1 MKQIITLG
9 HSPDA
14 DDAFMFY
21 GISKGIVTSERF
33 TFEHII
39 KDIQSLNLLALENS
53 IDTTAVSA
61 HAYTKMHKQY
71 RVMDCGA
78 SMGDGYGPILVSKDK
93 FDSEKGLR
101 IAVPGKLTSA
111 FLLLQLYCE
120 DAVFIEYD
128 FDKVVPAIFDSEV
141 DAGLIIHEGQI
152 TYKELGLNLLL
163 DLPKMW
169 GQDCKYPI
177 PLGLNV
183 ISRSLDL
190 DVQIEISR
198 MIKKSIS
205 YSLDNIE
212 EALDYAMEFGRGV
225 SRDVAREFV
234 LMYVNEDTID
244 FSTRG
249 VHGLEYLYESAYKK
263 KLISEKI
270 KLDLILT

>member
-1 MKQIITLG
+1 
-9 HSPDA
+9 
-14 DDAFMFY
+14 MFY

-111 FLLLQLYCE
+111 FLLLQLYCKE
-120 DAVFIEYD
+120 AVFVEYD
-128 FDKVVPAIFDSEV
+128 FDKVVPAILDSEV

-183 ISRSLDL
+183 ISRSLDS

-270 KLDLILT
+270 ELDLILT

>member
-111 FLLLQLYCE
+111 FLLLQLYCKE
-120 DAVFIEYD
+120 AVFVEYD
-128 FDKVVPAIFDSEV
+128 FDKVVPAILDSEV

-183 ISRSLDL
+183 ISRSLDS

>member
-33 TFEHII
+33 IFEHII

-120 DAVFIEYD
+120 DAVFVEYD

-169 GQDCKYPI
+169 RQDCKYPI

>member
-39 KDIQSLNLLALENS
+39 KDIQSLNLLALDNS

>member
-111 FLLLQLYCE
+111 FLLLQLYCKE
-120 DAVFIEYD
+120 AVFVEYD
-128 FDKVVPAIFDSEV
+128 FDKVVPAILDSEV

-169 GQDCKYPI
+169 GQDCNYPI

-183 ISRSLDL
+183 ISRSLDS

-270 KLDLILT
+270 ELDLILT

>member
-1 MKQIITLG
+1 MKKIITLG

-111 FLLLQLYCE
+111 FLLLQLYCKE
-120 DAVFIEYD
+120 AVFVEYD
-128 FDKVVPAIFDSEV
+128 FDKVVPAILDSEV

-183 ISRSLDL
+183 ISRSLDS

-270 KLDLILT
+270 ELDLILT

>member
-120 DAVFIEYD
+120 DAVFVEYD

>member
-111 FLLLQLYCE
+111 FLLLQLYCKE
-120 DAVFIEYD
+120 AVFVEYD
-128 FDKVVPAIFDSEV
+128 FDKVVPAILDSEV

-270 KLDLILT
+270 ELDLILT